1 MALVCTLEFTPHQA
15 FISLSLWILQT
26 AVWCNTSYP
35 KRRAQM
41 TLCFSSGDAFRLGK
55 DTPYLKLVHC
65 FESDIFKPQTD
76 TGDLPKPG
84 TSCYIMQY
92 LGSGSFVTHVAACGD
107 VQNNSQST
115 RQSGSKWRLVAGHGD
130 NLANGMENQIHN
142 HKRLIFPVASGQSEQ
157 RKCRLC
163 HLTTTGAYKLD
174 AYKNMSVML
183 WIDLDGVGVQ
193 TGKIKSWS
201 PARRR

>member
-1 MALVCTLEFTPHQA
+1 MALVHPWVPPPPGIHKSVIMNITNHRVVQHVISQKKSPNDPVILLRGCLPSWQGYTLFEVGA
-15 FISLSLWILQT
+15 LLWIRHLQT
-26 AVWCNTSYP
+26 TNRSAKAWDKLLHYAIF
-35 KRRAQM
+35 RQWI
-41 TLCFSSGDAFRLGK
+41 LCDAR
-55 DTPYLKLVHC
+55 
-65 FESDIFKPQTD
+65 
-76 TGDLPKPG
+76 
-84 TSCYIMQY
+84 SC
-92 LGSGSFVTHVAACGD
+92 LWD

-115 RQSGSKWRLVAGHGD
+115 RQSGSKWRLVAGHRD

-193 TGKIKSWS
+193 AGKMKSWS

>member
-1 MALVCTLEFTPHQA
+1 MNITNRRVVQHVISKKKSPNDPVLLLRGCLPSWQGYTLFEVGAL
-15 FISLSLWILQT
+15 LWIRHLQT
-26 AVWCNTSYP
+26 TNRH
-35 KRRAQM
+35 RRSAKAWEKLLHYAIFRQWI
-41 TLCFSSGDAFRLGK
+41 LCDAR
-55 DTPYLKLVHC
+55 
-65 FESDIFKPQTD
+65 
-76 TGDLPKPG
+76 
-84 TSCYIMQY
+84 SC
-92 LGSGSFVTHVAACGD
+92 LWD

-193 TGKIKSWS
+193 AGKMKSWS